1 MEESGKEEIE
11 DGSKVNGLN
20 DENKNEEMAEIKA
33 EQTNLL
39 SDVNVN

>member
-1 MEESGKEEIE
+1 MDKNSQN
-11 DGSKVNGLN
+11 S
-20 DENKNEEMAEIKA
+20 ENKNEVIDESQTAA